1 MFRLFRARS
10 LLVPI
15 AALALAVLFAALGA
29 RPARAQGTPQQSQAP
44 ATTPPGATQTPA
56 APAVAPPT
64 VEPSTAYGPGGTRE
78 TDHNADGSVSGT
90 REYDSDHHVR
100 ESTEYEYYPGTKQVK
115 RKRRGYFSPEGHVQ
129 ILVEEKWAADGTQ
142 TDYENRKYS
151 DGGALKSGAKEHF
164 DDPKTDTG
172 GSRQTWD
179 PVEGTWVDVPKPASP
194 TSAPP
199 PATVVAATS
208 APVSV
213 QLGVIVPRDYRPG
226 ETISGSIM
234 PAKIANEYSGVP
246 GFAVKTFAVLVPAN
260 TVELAHYNDLEI
272 GVKYDGFGPVNDGHF
287 TVQAP
292 MDVKGGLQLWAR
304 DDDVP
309 HGIPVTY
316 TEVTIDP
323 PVAAPALPQNLVP
336 SNFAGFRQRMSTAHL
351 IELWNEAYNL
361 ELELADAEESGASD
375 EEWGAIDED
384 LGECYDDIDYLT
396 AHLPTEV
403 VVRLAHDMADETR
416 AINEV
421 LRKDR
426 LTDDQ
431 ESELKEYDGWANFLD
446 DEADE
451 ASHVK
456 LGALLRPD
464 SPFWTSPVLSQGR
477 LGALRGPFSGDDCDS
492 DVRLDGLRLSPIAE
506 TPGSFYF
513 MPPDGLATG
522 LHNYQIAGLG
532 IPQSTL
538 PVFYLTLQM
547 WADQTNLHKGQSTTY
562 HLKLSGLNGLPSSA
576 WGSSF
581 FPSDLVSPSELQGGS
596 PDAIRTGTITL
607 TITNESPGVIS
618 MKNVFATLNAQSF
631 APSGSFQFDG
641 GVGAILDGGFSI
653 LGVSRA
659 YLQPEWSWGSTPGST
674 LPISSDQPGSQAPAS
689 SGTTSMASAPAAPD
703 CDLSDPPPAV
713 LLPVNDLYVN
723 SCMGPDTTRIFDG
736 AMAASGESNSAYIG
750 NPPAKPT
757 VEEAQKRVADAEQ
770 AVKDWTKRET
780 DATIKA
786 DKAWAAGLK
795 NVPQGFIDDLRESRE
810 QGWDAQEK
818 EDSASQAYDKDP
830 SAENKAKLDDAEKQ
844 TAFTREHVE
853 SAMNA
858 IEERFTPAQRAAYE
872 AANGERKSARYYRA
886 RAEDD
891 LEDARN
897 ALSQFP
903 LQQSLKYLF

>member
-1 MFRLFRARS
+1 MPQFPRTASFVVRWIPM
-10 LLVPI
+10 V
-15 AALALAVLFAALGA
+15 ALAFAIC
-29 RPARAQGTPQQSQAP
+29 AP
-44 ATTPPGATQTPA
+44 ASSAQHSAGVQTDQTQIAQTISTEQIQNLPLPADEYGAGAYRLISLTPGIPTTKWKDFDPTGTLREDAIIHYTPTPGSTQKIDEQRDYYNGLGRIEEQTFTKWNSNGALNSYEYKMFDPRGYPVSDHITDYKLDLRIENNWYSHTHGWETESIPYNPTPTPA
-56 APAVAPPT
+56 PSVAP
-64 VEPSTAYGPGGTRE
+64 VQ
-78 TDHNADGSVSGT
+78 SGT
-90 REYDSDHHVR
+90 SMLPP
-100 ESTEYEYYPGTKQVK
+100 SALTTE
-115 RKRRGYFSPEGHVQ
+115 
-129 ILVEEKWAADGTQ
+129 
-142 TDYENRKYS
+142 
-151 DGGALKSGAKEHF
+151 
-164 DDPKTDTG
+164 
-172 GSRQTWD
+172 
-179 PVEGTWVDVPKPASP
+179 
-194 TSAPP
+194 
-199 PATVVAATS
+199 TVGF
-208 APVSV
+208 
-213 QLGVIVPRDYRPG
+213 LFPRDYQPDD
-226 ETISGSIM
+226 TLTGSM
-234 PAKIANEYSGVP
+234 WKSSYAEAFKTVP
-246 GFAVKTFAVLVPAN
+246 GLSESSFPIQT
-260 TVELAHYNDLEI
+260 YNLPNGTPTWAGTEI
-272 GVKYDGFGPVNDGHF
+272 GVKGYGYVPVQSDGEFSLHVPIDWKGPLMLQARNPDLIGFNDLNYGN
-287 TVQAP
+287 
-292 MDVKGGLQLWAR
+292 LQVG
-304 DDDVP
+304 D
-309 HGIPVTY
+309 
-316 TEVTIDP
+316 

-421 LRKDR
+421 LRKDT

-477 LGALRGPFSGDDCDS
+477 LGALRGPFSGDDCYS

-581 FPSDLVSPSELQGGS
+581 FPSDLISPSELQGGS

-659 YLQPEWSWGSTPGST
+659 YLQPEWSWGSTLGST

-736 AMAASGESNSAYIG
+736 AMAASGESNSAYID